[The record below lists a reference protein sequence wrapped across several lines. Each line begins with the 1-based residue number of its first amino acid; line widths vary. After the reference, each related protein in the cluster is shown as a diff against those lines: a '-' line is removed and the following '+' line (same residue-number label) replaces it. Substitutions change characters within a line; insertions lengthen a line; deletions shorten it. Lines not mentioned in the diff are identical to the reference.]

1 MNVISEKVIYETEV
15 YEKFANIDAEGIL
28 WGEDLYDTKMV
39 VFSGKIKSIR
49 GLYKRDLIKVA
60 IVYFDFRQV
69 LYIKSMA
76 VKFNCNTQTSYIEKE
91 QFNIMWKHLRKSV
104 ELGIR
109 LHRENGEHVPINI
122 PEDIV
127 DLSLLQRKGRLA
139 KIKNGKIIY
148 TAAEI
153 SKETKKAQGRKQSL
167 LDNREY
173 NFFYDV
179 NENIFHDR
187 DCEAIKYIT
196 PDNFMAE
203 TKIPEGLK
211 PCRKCRRQMCL
222 RKACEPSVKQIPCV
236 NRLLAQSGINDASL
250 EKYVFRYNLM
260 FRVLG
265 PNELSIKSKEDTW
278 IIKGFDNSKLS
289 LWHNNYVKTSPTKR
303 YITQGFHDQK
313 IRSRNIYVLFE
324 YVINYT
330 YEKHLEAERMSEEK
344 EKDTAEQK
352 CSQQK
357 GQGLLA
363 RIKSFI
369 TRLVHGSY

>member
-211 PCRKCRRQMCL
+211 N
-222 RKACEPSVKQIPCV
+222 SIT
-236 NRLLAQSGINDASL
+236 
-250 EKYVFRYNLM
+250 RYHM
-260 FRVLG
+260 
-265 PNELSIKSKEDTW
+265 EKEDIVGMCNESESYHDLLEVVIVRRGAEVIDCILGYMTFQL
-278 IIKGFDNSKLS
+278 IEIHDGNGKGK
-289 LWHNNYVKTSPTKR
+289 
-303 YITQGFHDQK
+303 
-313 IRSRNIYVLFE
+313 
-324 YVINYT
+324 
-330 YEKHLEAERMSEEK
+330 
-344 EKDTAEQK
+344 
-352 CSQQK
+352 
-357 GQGLLA
+357 
-363 RIKSFI
+363 
-369 TRLVHGSY
+369 